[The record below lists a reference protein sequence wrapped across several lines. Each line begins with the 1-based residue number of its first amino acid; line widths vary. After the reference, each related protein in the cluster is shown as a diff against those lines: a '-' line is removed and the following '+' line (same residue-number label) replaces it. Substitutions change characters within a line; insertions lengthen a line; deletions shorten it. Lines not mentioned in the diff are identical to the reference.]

1 MVLAVVVVVVVVV
14 VFVVD
19 VVAVMELIVGRDQP
33 SNSIGEHKFRML
45 FTKM

>member
-1 MVLAVVVVVVVVV
+1 MVLAVVVVVVVV

-19 VVAVMELIVGRDQP
+19 VVAVMELIVGRGQP
-33 SNSIGEHKFRML
+33 ESNSIGEHKFKML

>member
-1 MVLAVVVVVVVVV
+1 MVLAVVVVVVV

-19 VVAVMELIVGRDQP
+19 VVAVMELIVGRGQP
-33 SNSIGEHKFRML
+33 ESNSIGEHKFRML